1 MDILGELGVNDLVY
15 FNSVTCRSCKGC
27 FSLKM
32 LTELWR
38 IVMFNYNML
47 FCLSFRR
54 SNSDGYIR
62 SPIFDDTA
70 RFLKKLEK
78 MSALARAARNLRGY
92 GRYYQAK

>member
-1 MDILGELGVNDLVY
+1 
-15 FNSVTCRSCKGC
+15 
-27 FSLKM
+27 M

-47 FCLSFRR
+47 FCLLFRR

-92 GRYYQAK
+92 GRYYQAKWVFVLILDFGGLKLIFKL